1 MLVTMTWRQT
11 LLATIHVLVNGVAS
25 SNVQNGVVSSI
36 IGQETAGP
44 RAWITVQANGEAT
57 TVVPSLT
64 TTDGFTSTVSPPP
77 PELTQTSVWTLTVS
91 GATTTSTGVNP
102 VATASGPGEAG
113 SFLLCENYQGDLAP
127 MCQPEDG
134 SSLDPGSVYYVTWNS
149 VYFASENASVQVEGT
164 FADGE
169 GFASEVIPAERGFYT
184 WNTTDMSQKL
194 ASNNGFLAVS
204 LSLITL
210 DTSNTNE
217 TTASRQ
223 EGPTVI
229 FSSSSRSQ
237 RSGNHRIDVLT
248 VVLPSM
254 LGVTILV
261 VMCAICVIRRK
272 RASLPKWLTRLFTSP
287 PHLAPPPRYNTQ
299 PPRVITFDTKP
310 PKIDSAIPRYE
321 LQLTTR
327 DSWSATSLGREP
339 HPGRNV
345 FREEMM
351 RQNRQRGS

>member
-1 MLVTMTWRQT
+1 MVYSQSVNKPIRGDRTD
-11 LLATIHVLVNGVAS
+11 LL
-25 SNVQNGVVSSI
+25 
-36 IGQETAGP
+36 
-44 RAWITVQANGEAT
+44 
-57 TVVPSLT
+57 LT
-64 TTDGFTSTVSPPP
+64 
-77 PELTQTSVWTLTVS
+77 
-91 GATTTSTGVNP
+91 
-102 VATASGPGEAG
+102 
-113 SFLLCENYQGDLAP
+113 
-127 MCQPEDG
+127 
-134 SSLDPGSVYYVTWNS
+134 VTWNS
-149 VYFASENASVQVEGT
+149 MYFASENASVQVEGT

-169 GFASEVIPAERGFYT
+169 GFASEVVPAERGFYT

-194 ASNNGFLAVS
+194 ASNHGFLEVS

-210 DTSNTNE
+210 DTSNSNE

-223 EGPTVI
+223 EGPIVI

-237 RSGNHRIDVLT
+237 RSGSHRIDVLT